1 MLHHFLFFISH
12 RQTTNR
18 ISTIEVVNMNVEL
31 SEGVLNMID
40 SNKFVVFTVGS
51 EEYAIPIENVLSI
64 EKIEGITPIPQL
76 PDYVSGII
84 KVRGELIPAIDTE
97 RILYNRSMSLGE
109 TERIIVLRTEEMSL
123 GVLVKDA
130 KEILDF
136 PAEII
141 KQVGLVAYQKT
152 SFFTGVANLDSRL
165 ITIISPS
172 VLVKTLEGIREIQE
186 YMQNELQK

>member
-1 MLHHFLFFISH
+1 
-12 RQTTNR
+12 
-18 ISTIEVVNMNVEL
+18 MNVEL

-97 RILYNRSMSLGE
+97 RILYNRSMSLGD

-123 GVLVKDA
+123 GVLVKEA

-141 KQVGLVAYQKT
+141 KQVGLVAYRKT